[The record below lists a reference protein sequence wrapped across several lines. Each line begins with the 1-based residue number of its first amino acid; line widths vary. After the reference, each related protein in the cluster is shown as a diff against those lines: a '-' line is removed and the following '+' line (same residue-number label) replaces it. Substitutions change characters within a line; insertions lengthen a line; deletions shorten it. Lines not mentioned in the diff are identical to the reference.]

1 MMPHTRATIALKKT
15 TRQILT
21 ELGRKNQSYDEV
33 IRELISSKNKLDSLE
48 SKTHDKKTSDL
59 SNR

>member
-59 SNR
+59 SNH

>member
-33 IRELISSKNKLDSLE
+33 IRESISSKNKLDSLE